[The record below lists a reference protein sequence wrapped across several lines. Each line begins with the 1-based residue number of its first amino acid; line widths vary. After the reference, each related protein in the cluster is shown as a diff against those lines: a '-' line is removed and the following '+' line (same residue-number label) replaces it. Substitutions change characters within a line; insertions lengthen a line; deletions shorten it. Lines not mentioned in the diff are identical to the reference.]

1 MQLNTLLSPLIK
13 AFLHTEYCYCQYYS
27 IDITLDIL
35 GLDILGLDILGLDIL
50 GLDILGYT
58 PYIHVDAK
66 PFVLVRHRSF
76 SWWQNSATR
85 FILLLTWLQGVAVM
99 YEYDCL
105 LFLSSNTTMKLI

>member
-27 IDITLDIL
+27 IDIILDILGYTLDIL

-58 PYIHVDAK
+58 HI
-66 PFVLVRHRSF
+66 
-76 SWWQNSATR
+76 
-85 FILLLTWLQGVAVM
+85 
-99 YEYDCL
+99 EYY
-105 LFLSSNTTMKLI
+105 LFAYYNKS

>member
-35 GLDILGLDILGLDIL
+35 GYTLDILGLDILGLDILGLDILGLDILGLDILGLDIL

-58 PYIHVDAK
+58 P
-66 PFVLVRHRSF
+66 RMR
-76 SWWQNSATR
+76 
-85 FILLLTWLQGVAVM
+85 
-99 YEYDCL
+99 
-105 LFLSSNTTMKLI
+105 

>member
-35 GLDILGLDILGLDIL
+35 GYTLDILGLDILGLDIL

-58 PYIHVDAK
+58 HNIM
-66 PFVLVRHRSF
+66 VLTGVYVQYLILHR
-76 SWWQNSATR
+76 T
-85 FILLLTWLQGVAVM
+85 LP
-99 YEYDCL
+99 
-105 LFLSSNTTMKLI
+105 